1 MVNKIIL
8 SKYIILITI
17 ICFSPIFSLQ
27 LLSYEIKG
35 KASDVETHEPLNK
48 ATIKIDKTK
57 LGTFSDATGNFLI
70 KNIPEGKYTI
80 ICKMIGYETQRI
92 KISLPED
99 SSIFLEIKMQ
109 NRTLKTNEVI
119 VSANKRI
126 QQVQEVPVSVSVID
140 LNSLINRN
148 ITDID
153 KALEY
158 IPGIKM
164 NGDHVS
170 IRGSSGFAFGVG
182 SKVAYLLDGFPLL
195 SGDQG
200 DLKFDIIP
208 TFNIE
213 RIEVVKGAG
222 SALYGT
228 GALGGVINIITEE
241 PKDIPSFKA
250 KLFTGIYTKPKYK
263 EWQYSDDYSN
273 NSGIDFSYS
282 QKINNFGLLL
292 SGRYLTDDSYRQF
305 DKRTNINLFSKLKYY
320 LNEKNRFTIST
331 SYATNK
337 RDDWVY
343 WRNLDSATI
352 PPAGT
357 DMSIKINSDK
367 FIFSGLYE
375 HFFDNNDFLL
385 FRTGLYK
392 TFFENTLNHS
402 NPDFR
407 TSTAISNNN
416 EIQINNNISDKF
428 FLTSGL
434 NFVYNTVEANVYSN
448 NHQITAALYSQLEY
462 KLINP
467 ITLTLGFRTDYEKT
481 TNSKKN
487 IEFSPKFG
495 FLYQSPLDITFRA
508 SVGKGFRTATIAEK
522 YAKINYGPFKVIEN
536 PDISPETSLSSEI
549 GANSEFKYLDHIF
562 AIDFSIFQNDMNNM
576 IEAKF
581 VENGGLFIQFSN
593 VSKARV
599 RGIELD
605 LKTLLFGTVAVQ
617 TSVTL
622 IDPQD
627 LTPGTTNKNL
637 KYRSN
642 IIWYSG
648 IKIPLGIIEFECDYR
663 FLSRAVAVDD
673 LLEQFIPDANQRVNA
688 HIIDARLI
696 YSLEDLLKYK
706 INLVLNANNLFD
718 YYYTIYP
725 GNLAP
730 TRNITLQIDARL

>member
-1 MVNKIIL
+1 MKII
-8 SKYIILITI
+8 YLICITYFI
-17 ICFSPIFSLQ
+17 VAINLNDLYSFD
-27 LLSYEIKG
+27 IKG
-35 KASDVETHEPLNK
+35 KIIAEDTNEPLRS
-48 ATIKIDKTK
+48 ATIKLEKTK
-57 LGTFSDATGNFLI
+57 FGTFSDATGNFLI
-70 KNIPEGKYTI
+70 KNIPAGNYTI
-80 ICKMIGYETQRI
+80 ICKMVGFETQKI
-92 KISLPED
+92 KVSLTLD
-99 SSIFLEIKMQ
+99 STIFLEIKMPS
-109 NRTLKTNEVI
+109 RTLKTNEVI
-119 VSANKRI
+119 VSANKRV

-140 LNSLINRN
+140 LNSLINKN

-228 GALGGVINIITEE
+228 SALGGVINIITEE
-241 PKDIPSFKA
+241 PKDNSSIKA
-250 KLFTGIYTKPKYK
+250 KIFTGIYTKPKYK
-263 EWQYSDDYSN
+263 EWKYSDEYSS

-282 QKINNFGLLL
+282 QKFNDFGFLL

-305 DKRTNINLFSKLKYY
+305 DTRTNINLFSKLKYY
-320 LNEKNRFTIST
+320 INNKSRFTLST
-331 SYATNK
+331 SYASNEK
-337 RDDWVY
+337 DDWVY

-357 DMSIKINSDK
+357 DMTIKIYSDK
-367 FIFSGLYE
+367 FILTGLYE
-375 HFFDNNDFLL
+375 YIFDNNDFLL

-407 TSTAISNNN
+407 TSTAVSNNN
-416 EIQINNNISDKF
+416 EIQINNNLSNEF

-434 NFVYNTVEANVYSN
+434 NFVYNTVEANIYSN
-448 NHQITAALYSQLEY
+448 NHQITAALYSQMEY
-462 KLINP
+462 KIIKSAN
-467 ITLTLGFRTDYEKT
+467 LTLGFRTDYEKT
-481 TNSKKN
+481 TNSKDN
-487 IEFSPKFG
+487 IEFSPKIG
-495 FLYQSPLDITFRA
+495 FLFHSPFEVTFRA

-522 YAKINYGPFKVIEN
+522 YAKINYGPFKVKEN

-549 GANSEFKYLDHIF
+549 GANSEFKFLDHLF
-562 AIDFSIFQNDMNNM
+562 AIDLSLFQNDMNNM

-581 VENGGLFIQFSN
+581 VEDEGLFIQFSN

-605 LKTLLFGTVAVQ
+605 LKSLLFGILGIQ
-617 TSVTL
+617 SSVTL

-627 LTPGTTNKNL
+627 LTPNATNKTL
-637 KYRSN
+637 KYRSK
-642 IIWYSG
+642 ILWYSG
-648 IKIPLGIIEFECDYR
+648 IKIPTGAVEFEFDYR
-663 FLSRAVAVDD
+663 FLSRADAVDD
-673 LLEQFIPDANQRVNA
+673 ILEHFIPDANQRVNA
-688 HIIDARLI
+688 HIIDARI
-696 YSLEDLLKYK
+696 IFSLEDLLKYK
-706 INLVLNANNLFD
+706 INLVLNANNLLD